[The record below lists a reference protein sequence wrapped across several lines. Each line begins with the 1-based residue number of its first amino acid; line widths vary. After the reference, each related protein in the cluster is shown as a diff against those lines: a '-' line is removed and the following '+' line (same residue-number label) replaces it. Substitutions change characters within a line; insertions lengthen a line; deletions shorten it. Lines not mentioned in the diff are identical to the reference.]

1 MCVAILCVDKARSDA
16 FASVTEQDQ
25 NVPSQSKHRNSHGM
39 AWVVVFPCGHR
50 NDSVGV
56 LLNHLRNAAPSALPT
71 MDHRRI
77 LAPWPLVMCKRCR
90 WTPGM
95 SFHPASWTTPAMSSP
110 FNKQHCRTR
119 RRSSLCHAPWHV
131 RTHSP
136 FHPSLSTKP
145 TLAPHQ
151 HIPRHRPRTVIRCA
165 EKFDFVMCARLC
177 AIGCSGRGR
186 GAHWMPERRRRIY
199 SLLPCRARCTRVC
212 CGRRVRACFVT
223 SGKLNVLITTA
234 GAI

>member
-1 MCVAILCVDKARSDA
+1 MQRPRHCR
-16 FASVTEQDQ
+16 Q
-25 NVPSQSKHRNSHGM
+25 
-39 AWVVVFPCGHR
+39 
-50 NDSVGV
+50 
-56 LLNHLRNAAPSALPT
+56 
-71 MDHRRI
+71 MDHQRQ
-77 LAPWPLVMCKRCR
+77 LAPWLLVVCRRCR

-186 GAHWMPERRRRIY
+186 GAHWMPETRRRIY
-199 SLLPCRARCTRVC
+199 SLLPYRARCTRIC
-212 CGRRVRACFVT
+212 CGRRVRACFVAF
-223 SGKLNVLITTA
+223 GKLNVLITTA
-234 GAI
+234 GAIKPLRPYPREVVTRGGTPPRSTSAGSSTRQACVRY